1 MMDSPSDLDSLNDEQ
16 RAAWLAYVE
25 ERDRDREKH
34 KAADEPMRA
43 VMIELIELF
52 PSRAARELNR
62 RKLKTALGGDWSGA
76 EVDRVRRRLELPA
89 YAYINRYGAA
99 IWLALIVAGML
110 IGTLLHYVW
119 PI

>member
-1 MMDSPSDLDSLNDEQ
+1 MDSTSDLDSLDDKQ

-25 ERDRDREKH
+25 ERDRDREKN
-34 KAADEPMRA
+34 KTADERMRA

-62 RKLKTALGGDWSGA
+62 RKLKTALGGEWSGA
-76 EVDRVRRRLELPA
+76 EVDRVRSRLGLPR
-89 YAYINRYGAA
+89 YAYLDRHAAA
-99 IWLALIVAGML
+99 IWLALIVAGTL
-110 IGTLLHYVW
+110 IGTLLYYVW

>member
-1 MMDSPSDLDSLNDEQ
+1 MYFCSGQ
-16 RAAWLAYVE
+16 
-25 ERDRDREKH
+25 
-34 KAADEPMRA
+34 PMHFCCG
-43 VMIELIELF
+43 VD
-52 PSRAARELNR
+52 NR